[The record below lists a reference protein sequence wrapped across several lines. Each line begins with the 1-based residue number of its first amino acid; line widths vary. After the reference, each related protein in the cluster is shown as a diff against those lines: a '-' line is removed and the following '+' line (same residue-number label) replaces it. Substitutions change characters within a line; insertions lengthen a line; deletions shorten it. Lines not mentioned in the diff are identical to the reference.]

1 MRKLGPRAS
10 MVVFTG
16 LVALLMSAAMSFVL
30 TALSVDIDAEF
41 PLRWARGFL
50 IAWAVAW
57 PLAMF
62 VIPLVRR
69 WMSRWVTP

>member
-1 MRKLGPRAS
+1 MRKLGPRAYAI
-10 MVVFTG
+10 VFTG

-30 TALSVDIDAEF
+30 TAINAGIEGEF
-41 PLRWARGFL
+41 VLRWGRGFL

-57 PLAMF
+57 PLAMA

-69 WMSRWVTP
+69 WMSAWAAP

>member
-50 IAWAVAW
+50 IAWAV
-57 PLAMF
+57 
-62 VIPLVRR
+62 IPLVRR